1 MFFIGGLLF
10 FFAPQIVAWFRD
22 DQQVIAVGTVA
33 LRAQA
38 ITIPLHAFIISVNM
52 LMQACGKKYQAAFLS
67 LNRQGIYFI
76 PIIVLLPRVVGL
88 ADVEVAQAAADI
100 LSAVTAVPYL
110 IFFFREMR
118 REEGVEKNK

>member
-1 MFFIGGLLF
+1 MFI
-10 FFAPQIVAWFRD
+10 FAPQIVAWFRD

-52 LMQACGKKYQAAFLS
+52 LMQACGKKLQASFLS
-67 LNRQGIYFI
+67 LNRQGVYFI
-76 PIIVLLPRVVGL
+76 PLIVLLPRLIGL
-88 ADVEVAQAAADI
+88 SGVEVAQASADL

-110 IFFFREMR
+110 FFRELKR
-118 REEGVEKNK
+118 DEEQGV

>member
-1 MFFIGGLLF
+1 
-10 FFAPQIVAWFRD
+10 
-22 DQQVIAVGTVA
+22 
-33 LRAQA
+33 
-38 ITIPLHAFIISVNM
+38 M

-88 ADVEVAQAAADI
+88 TGVEVAQASADL

-110 IFFFREMR
+110 ILFFREMR